1 MRKLVVGTFLTV
13 DGVMQAPG
21 GPDEDREGGFEHGGW
36 SVNYWDEVMGGLIV
50 ESTLEA
56 GALLLG
62 RKTYDIFAA
71 HWPHVGDHDPIAAKL
86 NSMPKYV
93 ASRTIDKVTWNNSTL
108 IKGDVAGAVAALKE
122 QAGGEIQ
129 VTGSGDLIQT
139 LIEHDL
145 VDEYRL
151 WVFPVVLGEGKRLFA
166 TGAVPAALKLV
177 DTKTSS
183 TGVAIHTYERA
194 GAVQCG
200 SFEVDEQGEAAAL
213 WK

>member
-1 MRKLVVGTFLTV
+1 
-13 DGVMQAPG
+13 
-21 GPDEDREGGFEHGGW
+21 
-36 SVNYWDEVMGGLIV
+36 
-50 ESTLEA
+50 
-56 GALLLG
+56 
-62 RKTYDIFAA
+62 
-71 HWPHVGDHDPIAAKL
+71 
-86 NSMPKYV
+86 
-93 ASRTIDKVTWNNSTL
+93 
-108 IKGDVAGAVAALKE
+108 
-122 QAGGEIQ
+122 

-166 TGAVPAALKLV
+166 RGAIPGALKLV

-194 GAVQCG
+194 GAIQYG
-200 SFEVDEQGEAAAL
+200 TFEVDQQGEAAAL

>member
-21 GPDEDREGGFEHGGW
+21 GPEEDREGGFEHGGW

-108 IKGDVAGAVAALKE
+108 IKGDVAGSVAALKE

-151 WVFPVVLGEGKRLFA
+151 WVFPVVLGEGRRLFA
-166 TGAVPAALKLV
+166 TGAVPAALKLI

-183 TGVAIHTYERA
+183 TGVAIHAYERA
-194 GAVQCG
+194 GVIQYG
-200 SFEVDEQGEAAAL
+200 TFEVDQQGETAAL

>member
-1 MRKLVVGTFLTV
+1 MRRLVVGTFLTV

-21 GPDEDREGGFEHGGW
+21 GPDEDREGGFKHGGW
-36 SVNYWDEVMGGLIV
+36 SVNYWDETMGQIIV
-50 ESTLEA
+50 ESTLQA
-56 GALLLG
+56 DALLLG

-93 ASRTIDKVTWNNSTL
+93 ASRTLDNVTWNNSTL
-108 IKGDVAGAVAALKE
+108 IQGDVSKAVAELKE
-122 QAGGEIQ
+122 QSGGEIQ

-151 WVFPVVLGEGKRLFA
+151 WVFPVVLGEGKRLFS
-166 TGAVPAALKLV
+166 TGAVPAALNLV

-194 GAVQCG
+194 GAIQYG
-200 SFEVDEQGEAAAL
+200 TFEVDKQGEAAAL